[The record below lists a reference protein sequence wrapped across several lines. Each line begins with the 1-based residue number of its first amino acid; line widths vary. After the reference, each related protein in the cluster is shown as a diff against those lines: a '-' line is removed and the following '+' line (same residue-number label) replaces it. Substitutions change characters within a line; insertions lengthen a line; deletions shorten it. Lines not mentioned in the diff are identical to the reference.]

1 MVMWI
6 CGSLRRSR
14 RRRRRRRR
22 GVGQSSETCSQWSA
36 GDRGLSLVSMVL
48 PAVGG
53 KLKPAAELSRAAFN
67 EAQEVGAKAGVQDA
81 DRLQRPE
88 GEKK

>member
-1 MVMWI
+1 
-6 CGSLRRSR
+6 
-14 RRRRRRRR
+14 
-22 GVGQSSETCSQWSA
+22 
-36 GDRGLSLVSMVL
+36 MVL